1 MSTLKTNKIE
11 NLTTADGGISINNSG
26 NVGINVSGPDCL
38 FHVKET
44 GGDSVPARVTSS
56 GTLSTI
62 GFETSASANSYN
74 VRCGATGANDFVA
87 YTNNTERLRV
97 DSNGYVDFQTGIL
110 GDNPSDNFTLNGRTQ
125 PHYGFNLVP
134 ETGVPIGISGYRGI
148 AFATNGAEAMR
159 IDSSKRVGIA
169 NSSPGDFDAGADN
182 LVVGSGSGDNG
193 ITIYSGASNL
203 ANFYFADGTAGS
215 EVYAGGIN
223 YSHST
228 NQMSFFT
235 NGGQTRMSIDN
246 SGNITLQAGTPDW
259 VIRPGGISNVYGR
272 VDIGTDSNSISGTAL
287 YVVNTDN
294 NSYAAA
300 ANFKNKGTGP
310 SFICMTSAGSDAF
323 RVENNGDV
331 KSATN
336 SYGAVSDVKLKEN
349 IVDASSQW
357 DDVKAIRVR
366 KFNFKEE
373 TLYDTSTQIG
383 VVAQEIE
390 TVSPGLVTSTVD
402 SDEEGKDL
410 GTVTKSVKYSVLYM
424 KSVKALQEAMA
435 RIETLEAEVAA
446 LKSN

>member
-87 YTNNTERLRV
+87 YTNNSEKLRITSDGKIGIGTSAPDYNFQLAKDSAILAINATNQSSSSLSTLMFRNKDGAGNTGNVASIAGRTTADGGNGELVFKTASSGSQGERLRIASDGRATFTANV
-97 DSNGYVDFQTGIL
+97 TIDGSITL
-110 GDNPSDNFTLNGRTQ
+110 AADNPDW
-125 PHYGFNLVP
+125 
-134 ETGVPIGISGYRGI
+134 
-148 AFATNGAEAMR
+148 
-159 IDSSKRVGIA
+159 
-169 NSSPGDFDAGADN
+169 
-182 LVVGSGSGDNG
+182 
-193 ITIYSGASNL
+193 TINPS
-203 ANFYFADGTAGS
+203 
-215 EVYAGGIN
+215 
-223 YSHST
+223 
-228 NQMSFFT
+228 
-235 NGGQTRMSIDN
+235 
-246 SGNITLQAGTPDW
+246 
-259 VIRPGGISNVYGR
+259 GISNLYGR
-272 VDIGTDSNSISGTAL
+272 IDLGTDSNAIAGTAL
-287 YVVNTDN
+287 YVVSNDN
-294 NSYAAA
+294 NTWAAA

-336 SYGAVSDVKLKEN
+336 SYGAVSDVKMKEN

-366 KFNFKEE
+366 KFNFKED